1 MIIAG
6 AEAVR
11 NLFAALSRD
20 ASASAPATTAS
31 AAAELV
37 GEPPAMLARFSPAPT
52 RGIARALGAGMPA
65 HAVPVASPAA
75 PRVAILPRPAHATAS
90 LPAVPSLLSHTTARM
105 VPATESP
112 TPPRSFESDLPI
124 APASRLVLVPRWQ
137 RPADPIEAMKA
148 PLAVPPLEVLGGAL
162 ASVLRQPLS
171 APPVVSRERLRAWS
185 VAASARPAPSP
196 IAAPSGQPADM
207 AQAMGH
213 PATTTTPVAAAGQR
227 TLPSFARQPL
237 PSVVASAPASTS
249 APTSGRSVSTPA
261 ASHPRQAQRPATSAL
276 ADLVQR
282 WDASAGGS
290 TGAPWPEPVT
300 APLPESGSA
309 GFVAPPAVHDLRAP
323 RVMRSAERRVEP
335 ALVSVEPRADAPSTP
350 IDAMYLTHLLER
362 VLVDEARRHGLTVE
376 DA

>member
-20 ASASAPATTAS
+20 ASASAPATAAS
-31 AAAELV
+31 AAADLV
-37 GEPPAMLARFSPAPT
+37 GEPAAMLACFSPAPT
-52 RGIARALGAGMPA
+52 GGIARALGAGVPG
-65 HAVPVASPAA
+65 HAVPMASPAA
-75 PRVAILPRPAHATAS
+75 PRAATALRPALAPAS
-90 LPAVPSLLSHTTARM
+90 LPTIPPSSPITRPAADRRPTAARIADSI
-105 VPATESP
+105 VALPFSRSDESEKSAAT
-112 TPPRSFESDLPI
+112 
-124 APASRLVLVPRWQ
+124 APRLVLVPRWQ
-137 RPADPIEAMKA
+137 RPADPGEAMKA
-148 PLAVPPLEVLGGAL
+148 PLAVPRLEVLGGAL

-185 VAASARPAPSP
+185 VAASARTAPSSS
-196 IAAPSGQPADM
+196 AAPSGQPVDPLPTS
-207 AQAMGH
+207 GH
-213 PATTTTPVAAAGQR
+213 PAVAEAAGQR

-282 WDASAGGS
+282 WDASTGGS

-309 GFVAPPAVHDLRAP
+309 GFVAPPAVQRF
-323 RVMRSAERRVEP
+323 MRSAERRVEP

-350 IDAMYLTHLLER
+350 IDAQYLTHLLER

>member
-20 ASASAPATTAS
+20 ASASAPATAAS
-31 AAAELV
+31 AAADLV
-37 GEPPAMLARFSPAPT
+37 GEPAAMLACFSPAPT
-52 RGIARALGAGMPA
+52 GGIARALGAGVPA
-65 HAVPVASPAA
+65 HAVPMASPAA
-75 PRVAILPRPAHATAS
+75 PRAATAPRPALAPAS
-90 LPAVPSLLSHTTARM
+90 LPTIPPSSLITRPAADRRPTAARIADSI
-105 VPATESP
+105 VALPSSRSDESEKSAAT
-112 TPPRSFESDLPI
+112 
-124 APASRLVLVPRWQ
+124 ASRLVLVPRWQ
-137 RPADPIEAMKA
+137 RPVEAMKA
-148 PLAVPPLEVLGGAL
+148 PLAVPRLEVLGGAL

-185 VAASARPAPSP
+185 VAASARTVPSP
-196 IAAPSGQPADM
+196 SAAPSGQPVDPLPTS
-207 AQAMGH
+207 GH
-213 PATTTTPVAAAGQR
+213 PAVAAAAGQR
-227 TLPSFARQPL
+227 TLPSFVRQPL
-237 PSVVASAPASTS
+237 PSVVASALASTS

-282 WDASAGGS
+282 WDASTGGS

-309 GFVAPPAVHDLRAP
+309 GFVAPPAVQRF
-323 RVMRSAERRVEP
+323 MRSAERRVEP

-350 IDAMYLTHLLER
+350 IDAQYLTHLLER